1 VGGESNAETA
11 REHTAYWARVRD
23 ADLDMAIETLTD
35 MVTDSRLDEE
45 DFSMERGVI
54 LDELAMGEDSPTDT
68 VHDAFQL
75 AVHGDRP
82 IGRPVGGT
90 SQAIREVGRS
100 DVWEHSQSH
109 YSPSSLIVAAAG
121 HVDHDHI
128 VERVQ
133 AALEASPWYHASAAA
148 PRPRR
153 STTATPIADH
163 EKDITRQRDVTQA
176 HVLIGCEGL
185 SATDPL
191 GPTMSV
197 LLSILGGSMSSR
209 LFQEVR
215 EKRGLAY
222 TTYAYD
228 VAYSDTGTFGMYA
241 GCSPDKVDEVETIM
255 RAQLEDLAGNG
266 PTEEEMTRVRG
277 QVRGG
282 VVLGLEDN
290 WSRMM
295 RLGRSEIIGRYRPI
309 DESLAEFDAVEAADV
324 RALAASLVTK
334 LDCRALVLPER

>member
-1 VGGESNAETA
+1 VTPVP
-11 REHTAYWARVRD
+11 EHD
-23 ADLDMAIETLTD
+23 KDMT
-35 MVTDSRLDEE
+35 
-45 DFSMERGVI
+45 
-54 LDELAMGEDSPTDT
+54 
-68 VHDAFQL
+68 
-75 AVHGDRP
+75 
-82 IGRPVGGT
+82 
-90 SQAIREVGRS
+90 
-100 DVWEHSQSH
+100 
-109 YSPSSLIVAAAG
+109 
-121 HVDHDHI
+121 
-128 VERVQ
+128 
-133 AALEASPWYHASAAA
+133 
-148 PRPRR
+148 RR
-153 STTATPIADH
+153 
-163 EKDITRQRDVTQA
+163 RDVTQA
-176 HVLIGCEGL
+176 HVIIGCEGL
-185 SATDPL
+185 STTDPA

-197 LLSILGGSMSSR
+197 LLSVLGGSMSSR

-222 TTYAYD
+222 TTYAFD

-241 GCSPDKVDEVETIM
+241 GCSPDKVHEVEAIM

-334 LDCRALVLPER
+334 LDCRALVLPEQ